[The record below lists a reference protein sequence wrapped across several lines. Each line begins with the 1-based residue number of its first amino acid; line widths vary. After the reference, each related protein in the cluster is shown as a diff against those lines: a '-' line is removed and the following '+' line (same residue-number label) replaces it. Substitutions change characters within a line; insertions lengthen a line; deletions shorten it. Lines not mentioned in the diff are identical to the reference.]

1 MPADP
6 AQPAAPFTMA
16 TMRSP
21 SQRRWLSALVLSA
34 LVLSALVLSA
44 LVCGWVACLVV
55 PAGADEPTAAHADRA
70 ALARQLRAAYAQ
82 PPASWPAPEIDPG
95 VAWEELGLLPPVA
108 HPDTNPFSH
117 AKVELGQTLFFDPRL
132 SASGQMACVT
142 CHEPGLGWADGR
154 VVSQPH
160 GPGPLRNSPSIRN
173 AAFASTLFWDG
184 RATSLEDQARSA
196 FTNPAEMAANP
207 EAVVRFLAGS
217 PGYGQLFAAA
227 FPDEPISFAGVVAAV
242 ACFERTI
249 VGGRSRF
256 DAFLR
261 GDTAA
266 LSDAEILGLDLF
278 RRKARC
284 LNCHHG
290 PTLSDGRFHD
300 LGLSYYSRSKE
311 DLGRHV
317 VSQAAT
323 DVGRFRTPSLRDVTQ
338 TGPLMHNGLFELDGV
353 LNMYNAGM
361 VTLKRQAY
369 QRDDPLF
376 PVKSPHLRPLRLTPK
391 ERADLAAFL
400 ESLAEPRRRFLHPAL
415 PERENAGLGQDH

>member
-1 MPADP
+1 
-6 AQPAAPFTMA
+6 
-16 TMRSP
+16 
-21 SQRRWLSALVLSA
+21 
-34 LVLSALVLSA
+34 
-44 LVCGWVACLVV
+44 VCGWVACLGG

-70 ALARQLRAAYAQ
+70 AVARQLRAAYAR
-82 PPASWPAPEIDPG
+82 PPATWPVPEIDPG

-154 VVSQPH
+154 VASLPH
-160 GPGPLRNSPSIRN
+160 GPGPLRNTPSIRN

-184 RATSLEDQARSA
+184 RATSLEDQAQSA
-196 FTNPAEMAANP
+196 FTNPAEMAADP
-207 EAVVRFLAGS
+207 ETVVRFLGGS
-217 PGYGQLFAAA
+217 PGYRQLFAAA
-227 FPDEPISFAGVVAAV
+227 FPGEPISFAGVVAAV

-249 VGGRSRF
+249 VGGRSRL

-261 GDTAA
+261 GDATA

-300 LGLSYYSRSKE
+300 LGLSYYSRIKE

-317 VSQAAT
+317 VSQTAT

-376 PVKSPHLRPLRLTPK
+376 PVKSPHLRPLRLTD
-391 ERADLAAFL
+391 EELTALAAFL
-400 ESLAEPRRRFLHPAL
+400 GTLAEPRRRFAVPPL
-415 PERENAGLGQDH
+415 PEIETASVTPDP